1 MPLFQCLRS
10 FTVPKPEGGH
20 YSKGIVFEMDETEA
34 EQYGKDVI
42 PYKINDTPAGAAR
55 VYVLTQEQIDS
66 RIEVA
71 VDKARTEWEAEQH
84 SPELGTRKVLQR
96 KAKTDAPE

>member
-20 YSKGIVFEMDETEA
+20 YSKGIVFEMDESEA

-42 PYKINDTPAGAAR
+42 PYQINDTPAGAAR

-71 VDKARTEWEAEQH
+71 VDKARAEWEAGAKTDAPAAAK
-84 SPELGTRKVLQR
+84 SR

>member
-71 VDKARTEWEAEQH
+71 VDKARTEWEAEAKTDA
-84 SPELGTRKVLQR
+84 PARAR